1 MPIHIRARG
10 RLAGLLVVA
19 CLGVLGLRA
28 QRATADAPG
37 AADAPAGTLA
47 FFVGDAQVCPA
58 GWRTATEAQGRLA
71 VAVSTADTVGKQVGE
86 ALKSQEDRTH
96 VHPFATKVELAYKS
110 LAAANGGNRQGA
122 AADEYTDSGTSEP
135 AASGLPFI
143 QLLTCVKL

>member
-1 MPIHIRARG
+1 MPIHMGARG
-10 RLAGLLVVA
+10 RWGWLLVVG
-19 CLGVLGLRA
+19 CLGALGLHTR
-28 QRATADAPG
+28 RATAEAPG
-37 AADAPAGTLA
+37 PVDAPAGTLA

-96 VHPFATKVELAYKS
+96 VHPFATKVALSYKA

-135 AASGLPFI
+135 VASGLPFI